1 MTPRAAAGKPNAGAP
16 STRQPADKKPSTQQ
30 SEQAPKSTTRKS
42 APVKPVAAKE
52 PDVKQ
57 SASKTAVSKPV
68 TSVGAPT
75 KPVSA
80 RASVKATESKATE
93 SRATESRATAVKPSV
108 KTAPK
113 PAEVKSTAARKA
125 PEKAA
130 VQAPAAVKDVA
141 VEKDAVVKSRK
152 KPVHGMVALVAS
164 GPGDPDLLT
173 LRAAGLLAGADVI
186 VVDADAVAVA
196 QAHAAKTTEI
206 VVAVD
211 AAGLPLDQ
219 AARSALVIESARE
232 GKNTVRLIAGDPVID
247 GTLLHEA
254 GALRKAR
261 IDFEVAPGVSE
272 VTGVPAYAGF
282 GLTGGRTRQ
291 VRIVDAN
298 DTDIAWADLVSPRI
312 TAVFIDGADRAV
324 EIATR
329 LVAAGADERTPIAV
343 TRRGTTVDQR
353 TVVSTLG
360 EISVVAKAAKQ
371 AGRGLVVVG
380 EVVAQRDKL
389 DWFEVKALFGWR
401 ILIPRTQDHAGSI
414 VGLLRSHGAVP
425 IEVPTISVE
434 PPRTPQQID
443 RAVHGLVSG
452 RYEWI
457 GFTSVNAVKAIREK
471 LQEYGLD
478 ARSFAGLKVAAVG
491 EPTAA
496 ALIEFGVR
504 PDIMPQGEQTTSA
517 LLDEW
522 PPYDS
527 LTDPINRVFLP
538 RADIATD
545 TLVAGLGELG
555 WEVEDVTAYRTV
567 RAAPPPAETREAIK
581 TGGFDA
587 VLFTS
592 SSTVRNLVG
601 IAGKPH
607 HSTVVACIGPQ
618 TAKAAEEHGLRVDV
632 LAETSTVTGLV
643 EALSAHGEALRLAAI
658 ESGEGTWRPSR
669 RRATARRKAT

>member
-1 MTPRAAAGKPNAGAP
+1 MT
-16 STRQPADKKPSTQQ
+16 TRVAKKA
-30 SEQAPKSTTRKS
+30 APKAEPKPVAKKAAPKVEPKADPKADPKAVAKKAAPKADAKPAAKPAAKKS
-42 APVKPVAAKE
+42 APKAPAVVEAVPSPVAE
-52 PDVKQ
+52 
-57 SASKTAVSKPV
+57 
-68 TSVGAPT
+68 
-75 KPVSA
+75 
-80 RASVKATESKATE
+80 
-93 SRATESRATAVKPSV
+93 
-108 KTAPK
+108 APK
-113 PAEVKSTAARKA
+113 A
-125 PEKAA
+125 
-130 VQAPAAVKDVA
+130 
-141 VEKDAVVKSRK
+141 RK
-152 KPVHGMVALVAS
+152 KPVHGSVALVAA

-173 LRAAGLLAGADVI
+173 LRAASLIAAAELI
-186 VVDADAVAVA
+186 VVDADAVTI
-196 QAHAAKTTEI
+196 AHAHANPTAEV

-211 AAGLPLDQ
+211 ANGMPLDQ
-219 AARSALVIESARE
+219 AGRSALVIDSARE
-232 GKNTVRLIAGDPVID
+232 GRTTVRLISGDPVID
-247 GTLLHEA
+247 GSLLHEA

-272 VTGVPAYAGF
+272 VSGVPAYAGF
-282 GLTGGRTRQ
+282 GLTGGRVRQ

-298 DTDIAWADLVSPRI
+298 DTDLAWAELAAPR
-312 TAVFIDGADRAV
+312 TTVVFLNGADRAPD
-324 EIATR
+324 IAAR
-329 LVAAGADERTPIAV
+329 LVAAGADARLPLAV

-353 TVVSTLG
+353 TIVSTLG
-360 EISVVAKAAKQ
+360 EIAGVAKAARQ
-371 AGRGLVVVG
+371 AGPGLVVVG
-380 EVVAQRDKL
+380 EVVAQREKL
-389 DWFEVKALFGWR
+389 DWFEVKSLFGWR
-401 ILIPRTQDHAGSI
+401 ILIPRTQDHAGPI
-414 VGLLRSHGAVP
+414 VNLLRGHGAIP

-457 GFTSVNAVKAIREK
+457 GFTSVNAVRAIREK

-491 EPTAA
+491 EPTVA

-504 PDIMPQGEQTTSA
+504 PDIVPLTEQTTSA

-522 PPYDS
+522 PAYDS

-545 TLVAGLGELG
+545 TLAAGLAELG

-607 HSTVVACIGPQ
+607 HTTVVACIGPQ

-632 LAETSTVTGLV
+632 LAETSTVAGLV
-643 EALSAHGEALRLAAI
+643 EALAAHGEALRVASI

>member
-1 MTPRAAAGKPNAGAP
+1 M
-16 STRQPADKKPSTQQ
+16 
-30 SEQAPKSTTRKS
+30 
-42 APVKPVAAKE
+42 
-52 PDVKQ
+52 KQ
-57 SASKTAVSKPV
+57 SASKTAAPV
-68 TSVGAPT
+68 PATAVGQAT
-75 KPVSA
+75 KPVSS
-80 RASVKATESKATE
+80 RTSVKAADAKVTDVKSSEAKSTDSKAT
-93 SRATESRATAVKPSV
+93 SV
-108 KTAPK
+108 KTAPAAK
-113 PAEVKSTAARKA
+113 AAPAARK
-125 PEKAA
+125 
-130 VQAPAAVKDVA
+130 PAAKPAPVAEIA
-141 VEKDAVVKSRK
+141 VEKDTVIKSRK
-152 KPVHGMVALVAS
+152 RPAHGGVALVAA
-164 GPGDPDLLT
+164 GPGDPELLT
-173 LRAAGLLAGADVI
+173 LRAARLLGAADLI

-196 QAHAAKTTEI
+196 EAHRGAETAI

-211 AAGLPLDQ
+211 ATGLPLDQ
-219 AARSALVIESARE
+219 AARSALVIEAARE
-232 GKNTVRLIAGDPVID
+232 GKTTVRLIAGDPVID

-254 GALRKAR
+254 AALRKAH

-298 DTDIAWADLVSPRI
+298 DTDIAWSDLTSPRV

-324 EIATR
+324 EIAAR
-329 LVAAGADERTPIAV
+329 LVAAGADESTPIAV

-360 EISVVAKAAKQ
+360 QISAVAKAAKQ

-401 ILIPRTQDHAGSI
+401 VLIPRTQDHAGSI
-414 VGLLRSHGAVP
+414 VGLLRGHGAVP

-457 GFTSVNAVKAIREK
+457 GFTSVNAVRAIREK

-522 PPYDS
+522 PAYDS

-545 TLVAGLGELG
+545 TLVAGLAELG

-607 HSTVVACIGPQ
+607 HTTVVACIGPQ

-643 EALSAHGEALRLAAI
+643 EALSAHGESLRIAAI
-658 ESGEGTWRPSR
+658 EAGEGTWRPSR

>member
-1 MTPRAAAGKPNAGAP
+1 MTTRIASSKAVAAKKTTSA
-16 STRQPADKKPSTQQ
+16 KKP
-30 SEQAPKSTTRKS
+30 APATK
-42 APVKPVAAKE
+42 AKPVAK
-52 PDVKQ
+52 VKPI
-57 SASKTAVSKPV
+57 ATATPEK
-68 TSVGAPT
+68 AP
-75 KPVSA
+75 SA
-80 RASVKATESKATE
+80 RSRRTASP
-93 SRATESRATAVKPSV
+93 KPTVAKSG
-108 KTAPK
+108 
-113 PAEVKSTAARKA
+113 PAEVKAVEAKDQPTKARK
-125 PEKAA
+125 
-130 VQAPAAVKDVA
+130 
-141 VEKDAVVKSRK
+141 RI
-152 KPVHGMVALVAS
+152 VHGPVALVAS
-164 GPGDPDLLT
+164 GPGDPELLT
-173 LRAAGLLAGADVI
+173 LRAARLIAEADLV
-186 VVDADAVAVA
+186 VVDADALAVA
-196 QAHAAKTTEI
+196 RAHGGPHTEI
-206 VVAVD
+206 VLAVD
-211 AAGLPLDQ
+211 ADGIPLDQ
-219 AARSALVIESARE
+219 AGRSALVIEAARA
-232 GKNTVRLIAGDPVID
+232 GRNTVRLISGDPVID
-247 GTLLHEA
+247 GSLLHEA

-282 GLTGGRTRQ
+282 GLTGGRVRQ
-291 VRIVDAN
+291 LRVVDAN
-298 DTDIAWADLVSPRI
+298 DTDLVWDSLVSPR
-312 TAVFIDGADRAV
+312 TTVVFLNGADRATD
-324 EIATR
+324 IAAR
-329 LVAAGADERTPIAV
+329 LLTAGADPRTPIAV

-353 TVVSTLG
+353 TIVATLG
-360 EISVVAKAAKQ
+360 EIAVAARSARQ
-371 AGRGLVVVG
+371 AGPGLVVVG
-380 EVVAQRDKL
+380 EVVTQREKL
-389 DWFEVKALFGWR
+389 DWFEVKSLFGWR

-414 VGLLRSHGAVP
+414 VGMLRAHGAIP

-457 GFTSVNAVKAIREK
+457 GFTSVNAVRAIREK

-504 PDIMPQGEQTTSA
+504 PDIMPTAEQTTSA

-522 PPYDS
+522 PAYDS
-527 LTDPINRVFLP
+527 LVDPINRVFLP

-545 TLVAGLGELG
+545 TLAAGLAELG

-632 LAETSTVTGLV
+632 LAETTTVAGLV
-643 EALSAHGEALRLAAI
+643 EALAAHGEALRTASI
-658 ESGEGTWRPSR
+658 EAGEGTWRPSR